1 VLWSDARVAASE
13 AFRGLLLELAQ
24 ERSLGELLPLVA
36 RRLAE
41 HEDVALARLW
51 LLEPADV
58 CASCPNQA
66 ACSERT
72 RCLHLVASAARS
84 RAGHTTVP
92 TQLGGA
98 FRRIPVGA
106 FKVGLVAAEGR
117 PILVTD
123 PAHDP
128 KIRHPAWVREEGIA
142 GFAGLPLTCR
152 GELLGVLGVFV
163 RAPITPTAMDVL
175 SIVANHAAAAIATA
189 RAFAQVESMRRQL
202 VAENQQ
208 LRRSVEADP
217 LADMVGGSPRLRE
230 VLGAISAVASTDA
243 TVLVQGESG
252 TGKELVARAIH
263 QRSHRSAGPLV
274 EVNCA
279 AIPRD
284 LAESELFGHV
294 RGAFTGASRDR
305 VGRFEGATGGTLFLD
320 ELGELPLELQ
330 GKLLRVLQE
339 GTYERV
345 GEGRTRRTDV
355 RVVAAT
361 NRDLLSEVER
371 GSFRQD
377 LYYRLNVYP
386 ITLPPLRE
394 RHEDIPE
401 LAQRLLERICH
412 RLRRPPL
419 VLTAEQLADLAG
431 RPWPGN
437 VRELLNVLERSVI
450 SAGRTD
456 VLALWPGGYDPSSG
470 RPASESTESAPR
482 SRPPSGPSRPPETPG
497 LPASGSAL
505 DPAMAATPMRPTRTA
520 PPAPQTTTTTTTTTG
535 ATAAPSPTRVPPGGT
550 AVPALEGP
558 PPTPV
563 PVSDWATAS
572 GAVVRDFDV
581 RRFERENLRQAL
593 ARCQGRIY
601 GPQGAAALLG
611 LKPTT
616 LASRLKRLGIQPD
629 PPR

>member
-13 AFRGLLLELAQ
+13 AFRGLLLELAH
-24 ERSLGELLPLVA
+24 ERTLGELLPLVA

-41 HEDVALARLW
+41 HEDVALARVW
-51 LLEPADV
+51 LLEPGDV
-58 CASCPNQA
+58 CASCPNHVV
-66 ACSERT
+66 CTDRT

-84 RAGHTTVP
+84 RTGHTTVP
-92 TQLGGA
+92 DRLDGA

-117 PILVTD
+117 PLLVTD

-128 KIRHPAWVREEGIA
+128 KIRHPAWVEAEGIA
-142 GFAGLPLTCR
+142 GFAGLPLACR

-208 LRRSVEADP
+208 LRRSVESDA
-217 LADMVGGSPRLRE
+217 LADMVGTSQRLRE
-230 VLGAISAVASTDA
+230 VLDAVSAVACTDA

-252 TGKELVARAIH
+252 TGKELVARALH
-263 QRSHRSAGPLV
+263 QRSHRAAGPFV

-279 AIPRD
+279 AIPRE

-294 RGAFTGASRDR
+294 RGAFTGATRDR
-305 VGRFEGATGGTLFLD
+305 IGRFEAATGGTLFLD

-361 NRDLLSEVER
+361 NRELLAEVER
-371 GSFRQD
+371 GRFRRD

-386 ITLPPLRE
+386 ITLPALRD
-394 RHEDIPE
+394 RRDDVSE
-401 LAQRLLERICH
+401 LAQRLLERVCQ
-412 RLRRPPL
+412 RLRRPRL
-419 VLTAEQLADLAG
+419 VLSAAQRNDLAA

-450 SAGRTD
+450 SAGSSD
-456 VLALWPGGYDPSSG
+456 VLHLWDAGDEAPGGQMGTADG
-470 RPASESTESAPR
+470 EGTE
-482 SRPPSGPSRPPETPG
+482 
-497 LPASGSAL
+497 
-505 DPAMAATPMRPTRTA
+505 
-520 PPAPQTTTTTTTTTG
+520 G
-535 ATAAPSPTRVPPGGT
+535 ATLTETAAGGI
-550 AVPALEGP
+550 AMVSVPALEGP
-558 PPTPV
+558 LPSPPVDSVV
-563 PVSDWATAS
+563 P
-572 GAVVRDFDV
+572 GGVVPEFDV
-581 RRFERENLRQAL
+581 RRFERENLRRAL

-616 LASRLKRLGIQPD
+616 LASRLKRLGIPSQP
-629 PPR
+629 P